1 MELSNEY
8 ILRAGKRSL
17 IIKKHGYDGFGED
30 KNESYNMLMDIT
42 WEEFW
47 NIRMEEAE
55 EIGEERGEKKAWE
68 KAEQKIRDLESKAE
82 KEREKAEKERTKAK
96 EKDRQFVINLLDDG
110 CKVEKIH
117 KLTNMPLNKIREI
130 QAGLEA

>member
-1 MELSNEY
+1 
-8 ILRAGKRSL
+8 
-17 IIKKHGYDGFGED
+17 
-30 KNESYNMLMDIT
+30 MLMDIT

-55 EIGEERGEKKAWE
+55 EIGEKKAWE

-82 KEREKAEKERTKAK
+82 KERTKAEEKER
-96 EKDRQFVINLLDDG
+96 QLVMNLLNKNYD
-110 CKVEKIH
+110 VNEIH
-117 KLTNMPLNKIREI
+117 ELVQVPLNKIREI